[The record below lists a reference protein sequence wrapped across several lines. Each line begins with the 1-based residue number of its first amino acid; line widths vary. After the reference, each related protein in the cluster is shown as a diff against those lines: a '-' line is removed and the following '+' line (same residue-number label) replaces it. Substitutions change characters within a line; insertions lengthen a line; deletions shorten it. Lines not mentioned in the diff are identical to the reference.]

1 MNGAKKVK
9 ISKLYLMENQKVSHM
24 RQGLYA
30 IFDYI
35 QSTCMIFRREKQP
48 VQLSLL
54 CLVNQSNHLV
64 PENKQKNKAAA
75 VAFL

>member
-35 QSTCMIFRREKQP
+35 QSTCMIFRKEKQP

-54 CLVNQSNHLV
+54 THLLGKSV
-64 PENKQKNKAAA
+64 KSSRPRKQTEK
-75 VAFL
+75 